1 MLEKTRERESGFE
14 VMTKAM
20 KNGHAKNSE
29 DYVGIVLQIAL
40 QTQK

>member
-1 MLEKTRERESGFE
+1 MLEKTRERESEFE
-14 VMTKAM
+14 VRTKAK

-29 DYVGIVLQIAL
+29 DYVGIMLQITL